1 MTRRVGPVAPIQWF
15 INAINVGTGHAKPLF
30 GGTFVLLV
38 SAMAA
43 LMVVGIVIG
52 MFLDGGNTDPS
63 LDPAKMAQAML
74 PVLVIAAMV
83 PAFVIAGIA
92 MLVHNAH
99 RNAPTRVS
107 DAFAG
112 LRGGRA
118 LHLALLVLV
127 PLASLGLNSLIT
139 DALAGP
145 GYREAYGAA
154 IAEMMKTGNIGT
166 MPQPERPMAMFFA
179 SLVLNLLTYAV
190 QVFAAIQVVVGGR
203 SAWRAVAD
211 ALLAIVR
218 NPVPSF
224 LAGVLAFTFLLA
236 VVISGMLLML
246 LVALLTA
253 ALGTVGGLIS
263 LVLALGLA
271 TIAAVVWVA
280 WGYFAWREMISDE
293 GEPPAMPAGTPG
305 QAPPDQFAA

>member
-118 LHLALLVLV
+118 LHLALLVVV

-203 SAWRAVAD
+203 TAWRAVAD

-246 LVALLTA
+246 LVAVLTA
-253 ALGTVGGLIS
+253 ALGSVGVAIS
-263 LVLALGLA
+263 LLLALGLA

-280 WGYFAWREMISDE
+280 WGYFAWREMISGE
-293 GEPPAMPAGTPG
+293 GEPPAMPAGTSG

>member
-118 LHLALLVLV
+118 LHLALLVVV

-203 SAWRAVAD
+203 TAWRAVAD

-263 LVLALGLA
+263 LLLALGLA